1 MLTITVTPRTTD
13 DMRAFYGFTE
23 EQNAALDRLLA
34 AANQE
39 MWNTLLYGSGGEIV
53 AVALS
58 QVGNAGGQPYRIWY
72 GFNSRVEW
80 CANECG

>member
-39 MWNTLLYGSGGEIV
+39 MWNTLLYGSGGEIG
-53 AVALS
+53 AGALS